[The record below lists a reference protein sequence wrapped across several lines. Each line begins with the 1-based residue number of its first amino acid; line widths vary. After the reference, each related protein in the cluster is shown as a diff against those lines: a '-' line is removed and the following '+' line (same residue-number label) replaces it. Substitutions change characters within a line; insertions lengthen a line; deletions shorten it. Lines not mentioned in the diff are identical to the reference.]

1 MIHNKLLRL
10 YQEIDEMN
18 QTEEVLLIKKK
29 VGTILKDELRH
40 NVLQTVSI
48 AEVVGYEE
56 VESYLKNA
64 LNLVQLYKNQ

>member
-1 MIHNKLLRL
+1 MLHNKLLRL
-10 YQEIDEMN
+10 YQEIEEMN
-18 QTEEVLLIKKK
+18 QTAEVQLIKKK
-29 VGTILKDELRH
+29 VGTILKDELRQ

-56 VESYLKNA
+56 VETYLKNA